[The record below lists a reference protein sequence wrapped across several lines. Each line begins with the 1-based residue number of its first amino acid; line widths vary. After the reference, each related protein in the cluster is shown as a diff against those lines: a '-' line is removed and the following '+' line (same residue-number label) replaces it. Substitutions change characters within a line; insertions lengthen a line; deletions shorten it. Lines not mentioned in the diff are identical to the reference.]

1 MASLMSKIK
10 KKKKRVFNMKKK
22 THKKKTKKN
31 GEDSDLKSL
40 LPENKDKRGG
50 RINFQKTKL
59 RLEA

>member
-1 MASLMSKIK
+1 
-10 KKKKRVFNMKKK
+10 MKKK
-22 THKKKTKKN
+22 HMKRNMKKN
-31 GEDSDLKSL
+31 GEDSDSKSL